1 MLHMSVSISPKKRMW
16 IVGGLLLLA
25 GFSGPVF
32 GQPDGFVVQDTKT
45 AEEAH
50 QAVAVDD
57 AHVYAITNAA
67 IGKYDKETGERVG
80 GWSGGDDGPILHLN
94 SGVVID
100 DTLYAAHS
108 NYPGAPMVG
117 SIEMWD
123 TGTMEHVGSRSFGI
137 YEGSAAWVDFHDG
150 SWWVAFVHYGR
161 RVNGEGAGGAVAGK
175 GPDWST
181 LVEFSPD
188 WERRQGFVFPTDLVD
203 QVRPYSFSG
212 GAWGPDGHLY
222 VTGHD
227 STRVFELGLPRA
239 GSQLR
244 LLETHDF
251 PGEGQGIAWDPSR
264 SGILYG
270 IRRSDNEVVVTS
282 RPDPAAN

>member
-1 MLHMSVSISPKKRMW
+1 MGI
-16 IVGGLLLLA
+16 GGLLLLIA
-25 GFSGPVF
+25 PWGPAI
-32 GQPDGFVVQDTKT
+32 GQPDEFVLQDKEP

-50 QAVAVDD
+50 QAVAVDE

-80 GWSGGDDGPILHLN
+80 GWAGAEDGPITHLN
-94 SGVVID
+94 SGVVIN

-123 TGTMEHVGSRSFGI
+123 VDTMTHVGSHSFGI

-150 SWWVAFVHYGR
+150 HWWVAFVHYGR
-161 RVNGEGAGGAVAGK
+161 RVNGEGASGAVGGK
-175 GPDWST
+175 GPDGST
-181 LVEFSPD
+181 LVQFGPD
-188 WERRQGFVFPTDLVD
+188 WSRTQGFVFPTALVD
-203 QVRPYSFSG
+203 RVRPYSFSG

-227 STRVFELGLPRA
+227 STRVYELTLPNA

-244 LLETHDF
+244 FLDAHRF

-264 SGILYG
+264 PGVLYG
-270 IRRSDNEVVVTS
+270 IQRSSKEIVEARRSAGASE
-282 RPDPAAN
+282 